1 MPRHEICRLDTVPAR
16 TEEHLMTERTI
27 VITGAS
33 DGIGA
38 AAARA
43 LSLAGERVVIVGR
56 SPQKTEA
63 IAAELGVD
71 HFVADFARLA
81 EVRGLAAALLQRYPR
96 IDVLANNAGGIM
108 GDREVTVDGHEK
120 TFQVNHLAPFLLTT
134 LLMDRLIA
142 SRATVINTSSTAN
155 RFGRIDLDDLENERK
170 YSPNNAYGDAKLAN
184 ILFTR
189 ELHRRYAARGIVTA
203 ALHPGVVATSFST
216 GSTSIMRVIYQT
228 ALKRM
233 LITPEK
239 GADTLVW
246 LASTA
251 AGVDWQS
258 GEYYEKRQVHST
270 NRQASDA
277 GLATALWERSVDMVA
292 TDLLPQG

>member
-1 MPRHEICRLDTVPAR
+1 MS
-16 TEEHLMTERTI
+16 ERTI

-43 LSLAGERVVIVGR
+43 LSSAGDRVVIVGR

-71 HFVADFARLA
+71 HFIADFSRLD
-81 EVRGLAAALLQRYPR
+81 EVRTLAAELLKRYPR

-108 GDREVTVDGHEK
+108 GDRELTVDGHEM
-120 TFQVNHLAPFLLTT
+120 TMQVNHLAPFLLTT
-134 LLMDRLIA
+134 LLMDRLLA
-142 SRATVINTSSTAN
+142 SRATVINTSSAAN
-155 RFGRIDLDDLENERK
+155 RFGRINLDDLDNARK
-170 YSPNNAYGDAKLAN
+170 YSANKAYGDAKLAN

-189 ELHRRYAARGIVTA
+189 ELHRRYNARGLVTA
-203 ALHPGVVATSFST
+203 AFHPGIVATSFSAN
-216 GSTSIMRVIYQT
+216 STSIMRFVYQT

-239 GADTLVW
+239 GADTLIW
-246 LASTA
+246 LAGTA

-258 GEYYEKRQVHST
+258 GEFYEKRRVQSA
-270 NRQASDA
+270 NRQAADA
-277 GLATALWERSVDMVA
+277 GLATALWERSADMVA
-292 TDLLPQG
+292 TDLLPQDHAS

>member
-1 MPRHEICRLDTVPAR
+1 MS
-16 TEEHLMTERTI
+16 ERTI

-43 LSLAGERVVIVGR
+43 LSAAGDRVVIVGR

-63 IAAELGVD
+63 VARELGAD
-71 HFVADFARLA
+71 YLLADFARLA
-81 EVRGLAAALLQRYPR
+81 DVRTLAAELLRRYGR

-108 GDREVTVDGHEK
+108 GERELTVDGHEK
-120 TFQVNHLAPFLLTT
+120 TLQVNHLAPFLLTT
-134 LLMDRLIA
+134 LLMDRLVE

-155 RFGRIDLDDLENERK
+155 RFGRLNLDDLDNQRK
-170 YSPNNAYGDAKLAN
+170 YSPNKAYGDAKLAN

-189 ELHRRYAARGIVTA
+189 ELHRRYSARGIVTA
-203 ALHPGVVATSFST
+203 AFHPGVVATSFST
-216 GSTSIMRVIYQT
+216 DSTSIMRVVYQT
-228 ALKRM
+228 ALKRL
-233 LITPEK
+233 LISPEK

-251 AGVDWQS
+251 AGVDWRS
-258 GEYYEKRQVHST
+258 GEYYEKRRVHST
-270 NRQASDA
+270 NTQATDA
-277 GLATALWERSVDMVA
+277 GLATALWERSIDMVA
-292 TDLLPQG
+292 TDLLPEASAR

>member
-1 MPRHEICRLDTVPAR
+1 MS
-16 TEEHLMTERTI
+16 ERTI

-43 LSLAGERVVIVGR
+43 LSVSGDRVVIVGR

-63 IAAELGVD
+63 IAAELGAD
-71 HFVADFARLA
+71 HVIADFTRLA
-81 EVRGLAAALLQRYPR
+81 DVRALAAQLLRRYPR

-108 GDREVTVDGHEK
+108 GARELTEDGHEK

-134 LLMDRLIA
+134 LLVDRLVE
-142 SRATVINTSSTAN
+142 SRASVINTSSAAN
-155 RFGRIDLDDLENERK
+155 RFGRLNLDDLGNERK
-170 YSPNNAYGDAKLAN
+170 YSPNKAYGDAKLAN

-189 ELHRRYAARGIVTA
+189 ELHRRYHGRGIVTA
-203 ALHPGVVATSFST
+203 AFHPGVVATSFST
-216 GSTSIMRVIYQT
+216 GSTSIMRLVYQS

-233 LITPEK
+233 LISPEK

-246 LASTA
+246 LAGTT

-258 GEYYEKRQVHST
+258 GEYYEKRTVQSA
-270 NRQASDA
+270 NSQAADA
-277 GLATALWERSVDMVA
+277 GLATALWERSIDLVA
-292 TDLLPQG
+292 TDLLPQASTS

>member
-1 MPRHEICRLDTVPAR
+1 MS
-16 TEEHLMTERTI
+16 ERTI

-43 LSLAGERVVIVGR
+43 LSRAGDRVVIVGR
-56 SPQKTEA
+56 SPEKTEA

-71 HFVADFARLA
+71 HFIADFSRLD
-81 EVRGLAAALLQRYPR
+81 EVRTLAAELLKRYPR

-108 GDREVTVDGHEK
+108 GDRELTVDGHEK
-120 TFQVNHLAPFLLTT
+120 TMQVNHLAPFLLTT
-134 LLMDRLIA
+134 LLMDRLLA
-142 SRATVINTSSTAN
+142 SRAAVINTSSTAN
-155 RFGRIDLDDLENERK
+155 RFGRINLDDLDNERK
-170 YSPNNAYGDAKLAN
+170 YSPNKAYGDAKLAN

-189 ELHRRYAARGIVTA
+189 ELHRRYHARGLVTA
-203 ALHPGVVATSFST
+203 AFHPGVVATSFST
-216 GSTSIMRVIYQT
+216 DSTSLMRFIYQT

-239 GADTLVW
+239 GADTLIW

-258 GEYYEKRQVHST
+258 GEYYEKRRVHST
-270 NRQASDA
+270 NSQATDA
-277 GLATALWERSVDMVA
+277 GLATALWERSADMVA
-292 TDLLPQG
+292 TDLLPQDHAS